1 MSTLKTSHYKKDDHE
16 LVTTSFI
23 YYIMD
28 FEVQKIAELDDVANN
43 SALFIGNWICK
54 LLYGHAIQQK

>member
-1 MSTLKTSHYKKDDHE
+1 MLRWMHNPLFSFKIKRVDLKCGMSTLKTGHYKKDYHE

-28 FEVQKIAELDDVANN
+28 FEMKKELN
-43 SALFIGNWICK
+43 
-54 LLYGHAIQQK
+54 

>member
-1 MSTLKTSHYKKDDHE
+1 MHNPPFFIQHKRADLKCGMSTLKTGHYKKDDHE

-28 FEVQKIAELDDVANN
+28 FEMKKELN
-43 SALFIGNWICK
+43 
-54 LLYGHAIQQK
+54 

>member
-1 MSTLKTSHYKKDDHE
+1 MLRWMHNPPFFIQHKRADLKCGMSTLKTGHYKKDDHE

-28 FEVQKIAELDDVANN
+28 FEMKKELN
-43 SALFIGNWICK
+43 
-54 LLYGHAIQQK
+54 

>member
-1 MSTLKTSHYKKDDHE
+1 MLRWMHNPPFSNKIKRADLKCGMPTLKTGHYKKDYHE

-28 FEVQKIAELDDVANN
+28 FEMKKELN
-43 SALFIGNWICK
+43 
-54 LLYGHAIQQK
+54 